1 MRVDEF
7 DYFLPEEL
15 IAQTPLERRDASRL
29 MVLDRAT
36 GAIEHRHFADLTAYL
51 KPGDVL
57 VQNDTRVIAARLWAE
72 RPTGG
77 KVEILLLNPAG
88 GVEGPNTWECL
99 ARPGRRAPVGMRLLF
114 GGGRMSGR
122 VIAKTNFGGRT
133 ISFDA
138 PEGFDVVVDA
148 IGQMP
153 VPHYI
158 KQGLADPERYQT
170 VYAAER
176 GSAAA
181 PTAGL
186 HFTPEL
192 LRDIE
197 LMGVRIVRI
206 TLHVGLG
213 TFRPVKTENIEDH
226 EMHAETYHVSR
237 EAADAINS
245 ARAAG
250 GRVVAVG
257 TTTVRT
263 LESSSA
269 SDGAVLPGSGSTSI
283 FITPGYRFKATDAM
297 VTNFHLPKSTLIMM
311 VSAFAGRERVLEAY
325 REAVAGRYRFFS
337 FGDAMLI
344 V

>member
-7 DYFLPEEL
+7 DYCLPEEL

-29 MVLDRAT
+29 MVLNRAT
-36 GAIEHRHFADLTAYL
+36 STIEHRHFPDLLSYL
-51 KPGDVL
+51 RPGDVL

-77 KVEILLLNPAG
+77 KVEILLLNPAAG
-88 GVEGPNTWECL
+88 AKSENAWECL
-99 ARPGRRAPVGMRLLF
+99 ARPGRRAPVGMELSF
-114 GGGRMSGR
+114 GGGRMRGK
-122 VIAKTNFGGRT
+122 VVAKTDFGGRT
-133 ISFDA
+133 IAFDA
-138 PEGFDVVVDA
+138 PEGFDRVVDA
-148 IGQMP
+148 IGKMP

-158 KQGLADPERYQT
+158 KAGLADPERYQT
-170 VYAAER
+170 VYAAHR

-186 HFTPEL
+186 HFTPQL
-192 LRDIE
+192 LGE
-197 LMGVRIVRI
+197 VGQMGVRIVRV

-263 LESSSA
+263 LESA
-269 SDGAVLPGSGSTSI
+269 STDDGLVEAKEGSTSI
-283 FITPGYRFKATDAM
+283 FITPGYRFKATDVM

-325 REAVAGRYRFFS
+325 REAVNQRYRFFS

-344 V
+344 L